1 MKVEEHRYLVKKLNN
16 VDDVHKVASEL
27 GYDPEQLMCILTQK
41 ITRDATKR
49 FYQVKRQA
57 KRLLWKFNMGK
68 SLLELAKEVSFPPV
82 LLAYLI
88 FQENNTPR
96 KEFWKNVREPEKI
109 KDSRL
114 RKEFKEISESDMM
127 YSPKGNELMRIRGK
141 KGEARLAAWLDA
153 HGITYRTE
161 NDLKGKYPKTPDF
174 LLDKPLK
181 INGWTINW
189 IESKANFGDEVEVKK
204 NLKNQLEPYTRLFGP
219 GLVVY
224 WFDFVDAAAEILPPE
239 VKIVS
244 CDFFDKMLDSYDL
257 HGKDAKGKSNIFK
270 SAMPKTI
277 PMKIHKHTESEKDV
291 IPSTVRGLFP
301 KNSKMVPDILVTNA
315 RTLETHKVGVKEPTK
330 ENGDTPIF
338 TLSCY
343 LAIKELPNSL
353 TSNT

>member
-1 MKVEEHRYLVKKLNN
+1 MKIEEHRYLVKRLNN
-16 VDDVHKVASEL
+16 IEDVHKVASEL

-49 FYQVKRQA
+49 FYQVKRMA
-57 KRLLWKFNMGK
+57 KRLLWKYNMGK

-96 KEFWKNVREPEKI
+96 KEFWKYVREPDKI
-109 KDSRL
+109 KDARM
-114 RKEFKEISESDMM
+114 RKEFKEISEADMM

-141 KGEARLAAWLDA
+141 KGEARLSSWLDA

-189 IESKANFGDEVEVKK
+189 IESKANFGDEIEVKK
-204 NLKNQLEPYTRLFGP
+204 NLKNQLEPYTKLFGP

-224 WFDFVDAAAEILPPE
+224 WFDFVDAAVEILPPDI
-239 VKIVS
+239 KIVS
-244 CDFFDKMLDSYDL
+244 CDFFDRMVYKESV
-257 HGKDAKGKSNIFK
+257 K
-270 SAMPKTI
+270 SAKPFVGMKKKDFADVFTSKRAHKQPEKASI
-277 PMKIHKHTESEKDV
+277 PF
-291 IPSTVRGLFP
+291 TVRGLFQN
-301 KNSKMVPDILVTNA
+301 NSKIVPDILVTNA
-315 RTLETHKVGVKEPTK
+315 KPLETKKIENKDSIKEC
-330 ENGDTPIF
+330 GSTPIF
-338 TLSCY
+338 TFSCY
-343 LAIKELPNSL
+343 LAIKEPPSVSASSSSNS
-353 TSNT
+353 